1 MMHISSIVIF
11 TPRNC
16 TRGKVINFVVIVV
29 VAVVVGIDTNAADLN
44 TSVLFLCN
52 SYRVSE
58 EVAANGASGSDTR
71 DYVLQ
76 SRCVHVCL

>member
-1 MMHISSIVIF
+1 M
-11 TPRNC
+11 
-16 TRGKVINFVVIVV
+16 INFVIIVV
-29 VAVVVGIDTNAADLN
+29 VVVVVVGIDTNAADLN

-58 EVAANGASGSDTR
+58 EVAAIGASGSGTR

>member
-1 MMHISSIVIF
+1 M
-11 TPRNC
+11 
-16 TRGKVINFVVIVV
+16 INFVVIVV
-29 VAVVVGIDTNAADLN
+29 VVVVVGIDTNAADLN

-58 EVAANGASGSDTR
+58 EVAAIGASGSGTR